1 MSACGSCVEPSSAIF
16 SYSAPSERLEAAPAS
31 TPLCSIKPSLCSH
44 SSTPLL
50 LHIHRQFNLKPSSTL
65 IGNMDLLTPDSPKR
79 FQGSS
84 PSPPKRL
91 RLSTSEDVGNDRSAP
106 IIVDGDS
113 TTSVE
118 PAPSQESVYEALPSG
133 FQTPTSN
140 GESARRTH
148 LKEGNESLLVSLKK
162 Y

>member
-1 MSACGSCVEPSSAIF
+1 MSARGSCVKPSSAIF
-16 SYSAPSERLEAAPAS
+16 SYSAPSKRLGAAPAS
-31 TPLCSIKPSLCSH
+31 TPLYIIKPSICSH

-50 LHIHRQFNLKPSSTL
+50 LHIHRQFNLKPTSTS
-65 IGNMDLLTPDSPKR
+65 ISNMDLLTPDSPEH

-91 RLSTSEDVGNDRSAP
+91 RLSTPEGVGNDRSAP

-118 PAPSQESVYEALPSG
+118 PAPSQESAYEALSSG
-133 FQTPTSN
+133 CQTPASN
-140 GESARRTH
+140 KESAQCTH
-148 LKEGNESLLVSLKK
+148 LKEGSESLLVPLKK